1 MARTAALHVAGRDIE
16 IPIRRSARARRIAIR
31 VDQAIG
37 GAELVL
43 PSRASEAEGI
53 AFLKE
58 RLDWLV
64 ARLDD
69 LPGAL
74 PFRDGVEMPLRGI
87 VHRIVHVPE
96 ARRGV
101 WAEDGCIL
109 VSGGAEHLPRRLKDW
124 LRREART
131 AIAPVA
137 AEKSLALGRRH
148 RRIAIRDQ
156 RSRWG
161 SCSSTGDLSFN
172 WRLVL
177 APPDVLD
184 YVVAHEV
191 GHLAQPNHSPAFWA
205 VVERLTPHARTGRR
219 WLRANGATLFRYGQ
233 A

>member
-1 MARTAALHVAGRDIE
+1 MTGTAALHVAGRDIE

-58 RLDWLV
+58 RLDWLM

-69 LPGAL
+69 LPGTV
-74 PFRDGVEMPLRGI
+74 PFRPGADIPLRGVAHRV
-87 VHRIVHVPE
+87 VHAPG

-101 WAEDGCIL
+101 WASEGCIF
-109 VSGGAEHLPRRLKDW
+109 VSGRAEHLPRRLKDW

-131 AIAPVA
+131 DIAPVA
-137 AEKSLALGRRH
+137 AEKALALGRRH
-148 RRIAIRDQ
+148 GRISIRDQ

-161 SCSSTGDLSFN
+161 SCSGAGDLSFN

-177 APPDVLD
+177 APPDILD

-205 VVERLTPHARTGRR
+205 IVDRLTSHARTGRR
-219 WLRANGATLFRYGQ
+219 WLRANGADLFRYGQ
-233 A
+233 